1 MYLLSLMISL
11 ITIIILMILFYNY
24 MNNVVLLYLS
34 LEAGKIENL
43 PDYTPPV
50 WMKDAWIP
58 TWIWI
63 ERQRVIYSI

>member
-1 MYLLSLMISL
+1 
-11 ITIIILMILFYNY
+11 MILFYNY